1 MTWTWH
7 ITSGCI
13 EADSGAIEGA
23 GYSGKG
29 EWKNLPTAQALKDCG
44 PIVEGFYTIE
54 APIYSPT
61 HGPFAMH
68 LTPDPANDMLGRSA
82 FMIHGDSVLEAGSA
96 SQGCIILDRATREK
110 IWQSGDRVL
119 RVVA

>member
-29 EWKNLPTAQALKDCG
+29 PYKNLATAQAIASHG
-44 PIVEGFYTIE
+44 PIPEGCYTIE
-54 APIYSPT
+54 PPIDSPT

-68 LTPDPANDMLGRSA
+68 LTPDPANEMFGRSA
-82 FMIHGDSVLEAGSA
+82 FLIHGDSKSDPGNA
-96 SQGCIILDRATREK
+96 SEGCIILDRSAREK
-110 IWQSGDRVL
+110 IWQSGDRDL
-119 RVVA
+119 KVVV